1 MFDSRPH
8 PQFALAQGEQEASG
22 IIVLSMARQVLHA
35 NRTAV
40 GLAGLLSDDS
50 LLESDATPV
59 LHLPPSLRDF
69 SQRVLIQLEKRIA
82 AEEWAQ
88 FEIKQIIRAA
98 GGEFLLRGFGLPD
111 KVRRQQSR
119 ILLTLQPITRSFAA

>member
-88 FEIKQIIRAA
+88 FEIKQIIR
-98 GGEFLLRGFGLPD
+98 GEFLLRGFGLPD